1 MSKRQSQTLDVILYK
16 IQIILFFL
24 KVIVYIF
31 HVHVYK
37 HVTWYIYFTSIFSLV
52 IFKILRQKQPRR
64 KLIVGLP
71 LLLLHVADV
80 MNCTDKKIYLPKN
93 NNYISSCEA
102 YIICTIICQLLLM

>member
-37 HVTWYIYFTSIFSLV
+37 HVHGIFILQVYLV

-64 KLIVGLP
+64 ELIVGLP

-102 YIICTIICQLLLM
+102 YIICTSICQLSLM